1 MTNPFCLVKKVK
13 TVFVGVVALSAMSL
27 FVACGGED
35 TPNGPP
41 PTGSSSSVTVE
52 PGVSSAVEQ
61 GPVSSA
67 TDPTATSSAT
77 TVPEVAGEYPAP
89 LTFYNTPAPTGLSVV
104 PDEDGFYDMGDVY
117 KAVPKTSKISFV
129 LRHSKRQKSTGTE
142 SQLTPIGEQMAKDLG
157 AKLAGDEE
165 FYYAST
171 DFIRTRRTC
180 ELIADGRGENAEV
193 VIWDAIDGAY
203 FLTVPSDTLDATTK
217 PAGGSQKHIAR
228 YAYDAFISGS
238 IGEKLRTYFYD
249 LYERGN
255 QFVNEVVV
263 ANMSK
268 WDARVSVLATHDVLI
283 EPLIVFA
290 SNRTIDLKFY
300 QKPFR
305 WANYLS
311 GVAVILDEKGIVTV
325 LPAKGAEYGWMI
337 PAEEIDE
344 SAAE

>member
-27 FVACGGED
+27 FVACSEESSSNAPVD
-35 TPNGPP
+35 D
-41 PTGSSSSVTVE
+41 SSSSVAVE

-67 TDPTATSSAT
+67 TDPTTTSSAT
-77 TVPEVAGEYPAP
+77 TVPAVGGEYPAP
-89 LTFYNTPAPTGLSVV
+89 FKFYNSPAYTGLAVTA
-104 PDEDGFYDMGDVY
+104 DADGFYDMGEVY
-117 KAVPKTSKISFV
+117 KAVPKTSKIAFV

-157 AKLAGDEE
+157 AKLVGDEE

-180 ELIADGRGENAEV
+180 ELIATGRGETANV
-193 VIWDAIDGAY
+193 VTWDGIDGAY
-203 FLTVPSDTLDATTK
+203 FLTVPSDTLDAATSK
-217 PAGGSQKHIAR
+217 SGGSQKQIAR
-228 YAYDAFISGS
+228 YAY
-238 IGEKLRTYFYD
+238 GELSTTSALGQKLATYFYD
-249 LYERGN
+249 LFERGN
-255 QFVNEVVV
+255 QFVTEQIVP
-263 ANMSK
+263 NMSK

-283 EPLIVFA
+283 EPLIAFV

-300 QKPFR
+300 QSPYK

-311 GVAVILDEKGIVTV
+311 GAAIIVDEKGLITV
-325 LPAKGAEYGWMI
+325 LPTKGDTNGWMI
-337 PAEEIDE
+337 PSQEIDE
-344 SAAE
+344 SAE